1 MNNSSLSLAIVA
13 KNWYEIGAKLHSH
26 WFNKTN
32 TLNISLLAWHLFH
45 TKIVEVALDREFG
58 FSLTAKGIQHLIDI
72 VIRPFS
78 YISKL
83 NQCLLFGNTEKCKPT
98 TLLAIKLYNVNT

>member
-45 TKIVEVALDREFG
+45 TKIVEVALDREFS
-58 FSLTAKGIQHLIDI
+58 FSLTAKGIEHLIDI

-78 YISKL
+78 YKY
-83 NQCLLFGNTEKCKPT
+83 F
-98 TLLAIKLYNVNT
+98 